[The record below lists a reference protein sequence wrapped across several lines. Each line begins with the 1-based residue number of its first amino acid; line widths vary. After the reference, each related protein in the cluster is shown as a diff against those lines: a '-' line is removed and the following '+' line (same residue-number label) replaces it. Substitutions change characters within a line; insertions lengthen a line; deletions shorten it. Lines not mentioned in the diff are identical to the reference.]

1 MQLSGSFCIIER
13 KKPQPTDTFL
23 QNSSTPSVKQPR
35 MFKNYLLVTIRNLFK
50 NGFYSFIN
58 IAGLA
63 IGITCSILILLWVA
77 DETSYDKFI
86 PKADRLYQVWIRAHF
101 DGKISS
107 WTSVPLPTYEAFKT
121 ANSNIQR
128 MCVTDWGG
136 DHLITVGE
144 NRLIKKGYYASEEF
158 LEMFEFELLAGQAE
172 QVMDDP
178 RSIVITEATAKALFG
193 KADPINQVIR
203 VDNEN
208 DLKVTGILKNI
219 PNHSTFQFD
228 FLMTWKF
235 REQISD
241 WVRRNTTNWRN
252 YSFQVFAE
260 LNDPTNQATVENS
273 VRMMLQEH
281 GETETKPEFFLYPML
296 RWRLFSNFENGV
308 ETGGMNDYV
317 QMFTIIAIFIIVIAC
332 INFMNLAT
340 ARSERRARE
349 VGIRKSVGS
358 RKYELILQ
366 FMGESTFISLLAFA
380 IAILTAQ
387 LLLPYYNNLVEKK
400 LVIDYASGQFWIFS
414 IGMVLI
420 TGIVSG
426 SYPAFYLSSF
436 QPVKVLKG
444 KPTIGKGASIPRKV
458 LVTLQFGFSILLI
471 IGTIVIYQQIQLVK
485 GRELGYDQEN
495 LMAINYTNEVAK
507 NYRPIKQELLN
518 TGVVE
523 SVTKS
528 NSQITDI
535 NSNNFLGWPGKPEE
549 LRVIFT
555 TIATEYD
562 YTKTMGIK
570 ILEGRD
576 FSEDYKSDTA
586 AILINKAALQLMG
599 LKDPIGTELDLWG
612 GKRKLIGVVD
622 DVLMG
627 SPYQPVK
634 PMFAI
639 LEPEWIDAVTVRL
652 KKTNDL
658 PASIDQVKKVF
669 EKYAPAYPFEYR
681 FADAEFQKK
690 FTTIN
695 LTSKLASLFASLTI
709 IITGLGLFGLA
720 SFTAE
725 QRTKEIGIRKVLG
738 ASVPGLMGLISK
750 DFSRL
755 VIISFLLSA
764 PLAWWLLNKYLERYP
779 IRTEIAWWVFPVTG
793 LVALVFALAIVSTQA
808 WKAAHTNP
816 ATSLRTE

>member
-1 MQLSGSFCIIER
+1 
-13 KKPQPTDTFL
+13 
-23 QNSSTPSVKQPR
+23 
-35 MFKNYLLVTIRNLFK
+35 MFKNYFVVTVRNLLR

-58 IAGLA
+58 ITGLA

-77 DETSYDKFI
+77 DETSYDSFH
-86 PKADRLYQVWIRAHF
+86 PKANRLYQVWVNATF
-101 DGKISS
+101 NGKINS

-121 ANSNIQR
+121 ADSNIKNAL
-128 MCVTDWGG
+128 VTDWGG

-158 LEMFEFELLAGQAE
+158 LEMFEFPLITGLAT

-178 RSIVITEATAKALFG
+178 RSIVITESTAKALFG
-193 KADPINQVIR
+193 TDDPINQIIR
-203 VDNEN
+203 VDNEH
-208 DLKVTGILKNI
+208 DLKVTGILKDI
-219 PNHSTFQFD
+219 PSNSSFEFD
-228 FLMTWKF
+228 FLMPWKF
-235 REQISD
+235 REQSSE
-241 WVRRNTTNWRN
+241 WVRENTTNWGN
-252 YSFQVFAE
+252 YSFQVFVE
-260 LNDPTNQATVENS
+260 LNDPSNKSAVENS
-273 VRMMLQEH
+273 VRNMLQEH
-281 GETETKPEFFLYPML
+281 GETETKPEYFIYPL
-296 RWRLFSNFENGV
+296 SRWRLHGSFENGI

-358 RKYELILQ
+358 RKHDLIFQ
-366 FMGESTFISLLAFA
+366 FIGESTFISLIAFSLAV
-380 IAILTAQ
+380 LMAQ
-387 LLLPYYNNLVEKK
+387 LLLPFYNDLVQKK
-400 LVIDYASGQFWIFS
+400 LFIDYAASQFWIYS
-414 IGMVLI
+414 IGMILL
-420 TGIVSG
+420 TGIISG

-436 QPVKVLKG
+436 QPAKVLKG
-444 KPTIGKGASIPRKV
+444 KPTIGKGASTPRKV
-458 LVTLQFGFSILLI
+458 LVTIQFGFSILLI

-485 GRELGYDQEN
+485 GRQLGYDQQN
-495 LMAINYTNEVAK
+495 LMAINYTKEIEK
-507 NYRPIKQELLN
+507 NYRPIKLELMG

-528 NSQITDI
+528 NSSITDI
-535 NSNNFLGWPGKPEE
+535 NSNNFLGWPGKPED

-570 ILEGRD
+570 VLEGRD
-576 FSEDYKSDTA
+576 FSEDFKSDTA
-586 AILINKAALQLMG
+586 AILINKAALQLMN

-634 PMFAI
+634 PMFVI
-639 LEPEWIDAVTVRL
+639 LDPDWIDAVTVRL
-652 KKTNDL
+652 KKTENL
-658 PASIDQVKKVF
+658 EESISTVKAIF

-681 FADAEFQKK
+681 FADVEFQKK

-738 ASVPGLMGLISK
+738 ASVPSLVQLMSK

-755 VIISFLLSA
+755 VIISFLLSS
-764 PLAWWLLNKYLERYP
+764 PMAWWMLTKYLERYP
-779 IRTEIAWWVFPVTG
+779 VRTEIQWWVFPITG
-793 LVALVFALAIVSTQA
+793 LIALAFALTIVSTQA
-808 WKAAHTNP
+808 WRAANANP
-816 ATSLRTE
+816 VNSLRNE

>member
-1 MQLSGSFCIIER
+1 
-13 KKPQPTDTFL
+13 
-23 QNSSTPSVKQPR
+23 
-35 MFKNYLLVTIRNLFK
+35 MFKNYVLITIRNLFK

-63 IGITCSILILLWVA
+63 IGITCSILILLWVK
-77 DETSYDKFI
+77 DETSYDKFH
-86 PKADRLYQVWIRAHF
+86 PKADRIYQVWIKAFF

-121 ANSNIQR
+121 ADSNIKR
-128 MCVTDWGG
+128 SLVMDWGG
-136 DHLITVGE
+136 QHLLTVND
-144 NRLIKKGYYASEEF
+144 NRLIKKGYWASEEF
-158 LEMFEFELLAGQAE
+158 LEMFEFPLVKGDPT

-178 RSIVITEATAKALFG
+178 RSIVISESTAKALFG
-193 KADPINQVIR
+193 DEDPINQVIR
-203 VDNEN
+203 VDNEHE
-208 DLKVTGILKNI
+208 LKVTGVLKDVPTN
-219 PNHSTFQFD
+219 SSFEFD
-228 FLMTWKF
+228 FVMPWKF
-235 REQISD
+235 HEQAQS
-241 WVRRNTTNWRN
+241 WVRENMTNWGN
-252 YSFQVFAE
+252 YSFQVFVE
-260 LNDPTNQATVENS
+260 LNDPANHAAVEKTVRN
-273 VRMMLQEH
+273 MLQEH
-281 GETETKPEFFLYPML
+281 GETETKPEYFLYPLL
-296 RWRLFSNFENGV
+296 RWRLHSNFENGI
-308 ETGGMNDYV
+308 ETGGMSDYV
-317 QMFTIIAIFIIVIAC
+317 QMFTVIAIFIIVIAC

-358 RKYELILQ
+358 RRHELILQ
-366 FMGESTFISLLAFA
+366 FLGESTFISFIAFA
-380 IAILTAQ
+380 IAILLAQ
-387 LLLPYYNNLVEKK
+387 LLLPFYNDLVQKK
-400 LVIDYASGQFWIFS
+400 LFIDYTSSEFWIFS
-414 IGMVLI
+414 LGMIFL
-420 TGIVSG
+420 TGIISG

-444 KPTIGKGASIPRKV
+444 KPTIGKGASTPRKV

-485 GRELGYDQEN
+485 GRALGYDQEN
-495 LMAINYTNEVAK
+495 LMAISYTKEIEK
-507 NYRPIKQELLN
+507 DYRSLKLELLN
-518 TGVVE
+518 SGAVE

-528 NSQITDI
+528 NSSITDI
-535 NSNNFLGWPGKPEE
+535 NSNNFLGWPGKPED

-576 FSEDYKSDTA
+576 FSEDFKSDTA
-586 AILINKAALQLMG
+586 SILINKAALQLMN

-634 PMFAI
+634 PMFVI
-639 LEPEWIDAVTVRL
+639 LDPGWIDAVTIRL
-652 KKTNDL
+652 KKTDDL
-658 PASIDQVKKVF
+658 PASINTVKAIF

-681 FADAEFQKK
+681 FADVEFQKK

-695 LTSKLASLFASLTI
+695 LTSTLASLFASLTI

-738 ASVPGLMGLISK
+738 ASVPSLVGMMSK

-755 VIISFLLSA
+755 VIISFAVFA
-764 PLAWWLLNKYLERYP
+764 PLAWWLLTKYLERYP
-779 IRTEIAWWVFPVTG
+779 VRTGIAWWIFPLTG
-793 LVALVFALAIVSTQA
+793 LIALVFAVAIVSTQA
-808 WKAAHTNP
+808 LRAARSNP
-816 ATSLRTE
+816 VNSLRSE

>member
-1 MQLSGSFCIIER
+1 
-13 KKPQPTDTFL
+13 
-23 QNSSTPSVKQPR
+23 
-35 MFKNYLLVTIRNLFK
+35 MFRNYLLITVRNLFK

-63 IGITCSILILLWVA
+63 IGIACSILILLWVEE
-77 DETSYDKFI
+77 ETSYDKFF
-86 PKADRLYQVWIRAHF
+86 PKADRLYQVWVRAQF

-121 ANSNIQR
+121 ANSNISR
-128 MCVTDWGG
+128 MVVTDWGG
-136 DHLITVGE
+136 EHLITVGE
-144 NRLIKKGYYASEEF
+144 NRLIKRGYYASEEF
-158 LEMFEFELLAGQAE
+158 LEVFEFPLVQGNAA

-178 RSIVITEATAKALFG
+178 RSIIITEATAKSLFG
-193 KADPINQVIR
+193 DQDPLNQVIR
-203 VDNEN
+203 VDNQY
-208 DLKVTGILKNI
+208 DLKVTGVLKDV
-219 PNHSTFQFD
+219 PSHSTFQFD

-235 REQISD
+235 REQEND
-241 WVRRNTTNWRN
+241 WVRRNTTNWGN

-260 LNDPTNQATVENS
+260 LNDSKNHADVEKS
-273 VRMMLQEH
+273 VKMMLQEH
-281 GETETKPEFFLYPML
+281 GETETKPEYFLYPLL
-296 RWRLFSNFENGV
+296 RWHLHGNFDNGK
-308 ETGGMNDYV
+308 ESGGMIDYV
-317 QMFTIIAIFIIVIAC
+317 QMFTIIAVFIIVIAC

-358 RKYELILQ
+358 RRFELVLQ
-366 FMGESTFISLLAFA
+366 FIGESTFISFLAFA
-380 IAILTAQ
+380 VAVLVAQ
-387 LLLPYYNNLVEKK
+387 LVLPYYNDLVQKK
-400 LVIDYASGQFWIFS
+400 LFIDYTSGEFWMYSLGMIF
-414 IGMVLI
+414 I

-444 KPTIGKGASIPRKV
+444 KPTIGKGASTPRKV

-485 GRELGYDQEN
+485 ARDLGYDQEG
-495 LMAINYTNEVAK
+495 LMSVSYTNEVQK
-507 NYRPIKQELLN
+507 NYRAIKAELLN

-523 SVTKS
+523 AVTKS

-535 NSNNFLGWPGKPEE
+535 NSNNFLGWPGKPED

-570 ILEGRD
+570 LIEGRD
-576 FSEDYKSDTA
+576 FSEEFKSDTA
-586 AILINKAALQLMG
+586 SILINKAALALMN

-612 GKRKLIGVVD
+612 GKRKLIGIMD

-634 PMFAI
+634 PLFAI
-639 LEPEWIDAVTVRL
+639 LDPEWIDAVSIRL
-652 KKTNDL
+652 KRTNDIQ
-658 PASIDQVKKVF
+658 ASVEAVKKVF

-681 FADAEFQKK
+681 FADVEFQKK
-690 FTTIN
+690 FTNIN
-695 LTSKLASLFASLTI
+695 LQSTLASLFASLTI

-738 ASVPGLMGLISK
+738 ATVPSLMSLINRDFSKLVLIS
-750 DFSRL
+750 F
-755 VIISFLLSA
+755 VLSA
-764 PLAWWLLNKYLERYP
+764 PLAWWLLSKYLERYP
-779 IRTEIAWWVFPVTG
+779 IRTEIQWWVFPLTG
-793 LVALVFALAIVSTQA
+793 AIALLFALLVVSTQA
-808 WKAAHTNP
+808 WRAAHANP
-816 ATSLRTE
+816 ATSLRSE

>member
-1 MQLSGSFCIIER
+1 ML
-13 KKPQPTDTFL
+13 
-23 QNSSTPSVKQPR
+23 
-35 MFKNYLLVTIRNLFK
+35 KNYFLITLRNLFK

-77 DETSYDKFI
+77 DETSYNKFI
-86 PKADRLYQVWIRAHF
+86 PKSDRLYQVWVKAHF

-121 ANSNIQR
+121 ANSNIAR
-128 MCVTDWGG
+128 MAVTDWGG
-136 DHLITVGE
+136 EHLITVGE
-144 NRLIKKGYYASEEF
+144 NRLLKRGYWVSEEF
-158 LEMFEFELLAGQAE
+158 LEMFEFPLLTGNAA
-172 QVMDDP
+172 QVLDEP
-178 RSIVITEATAKALFG
+178 PSIVITESTAKALFG
-193 KADPINQVIR
+193 DEDPVNKVIR
-203 VDNEN
+203 LDNEY
-208 DLKVTGILKNI
+208 DLKVTGILKDI
-219 PNHSTFQFD
+219 PGNSTFQFD
-228 FLMTWKF
+228 FVMPWKF
-235 REQISD
+235 REQNVQ
-241 WVRRNTTNWRN
+241 WVRDNMNNWGN

-260 LNDPTNQATVENS
+260 LNDPANHADAENS
-273 VRMMLQEH
+273 VRMMLQQH
-281 GETETKPEFFLYPML
+281 GETDTKPEYFLYPML
-296 RWRLFSNFENGV
+296 RWRLFSSFDNGV

-317 QMFTIIAIFIIVIAC
+317 QMFTIIAIFIIIIAC

-349 VGIRKSVGS
+349 VGVRKSVGS
-358 RKYELILQ
+358 RRSELILQ
-366 FMGESTFISLLAFA
+366 FIGESIFISFIAFA
-380 IAILTAQ
+380 VAVLCAQ

-400 LVIDYASGQFWIFS
+400 LFIDYASSAFWIFS
-414 IGMVLI
+414 LSIIIV
-420 TGIVSG
+420 TGIVAG

-436 QPVKVLKG
+436 QPAKVLKG
-444 KPTIGKGASIPRKV
+444 KPTIGKGASTPRKV

-495 LMAINYTNEVAK
+495 LMAVSYTNEVAK
-507 NYRPIKQELLN
+507 NYRAIKLELLN

-523 SVTKS
+523 AVTKS

-576 FSEDYKSDTA
+576 FSEDFKSDTS
-586 AILINKAALQLMG
+586 AIVINKAGLALMN

-612 GKRKLIGVVD
+612 SKRKLIGVVD

-627 SPYQPVK
+627 SPFQPVK
-634 PMFAI
+634 PMFMV

-658 PASIDQVKKVF
+658 QASINSVKGVF

-681 FADAEFQKK
+681 FADVEFQKK

-695 LTSKLASLFASLTI
+695 LTSTLASLFATLTI

-738 ASVPGLMGLISK
+738 ASVSNLVGLMSR
-750 DFSRL
+750 DFSIL
-755 VIISFLLSA
+755 VIIAFLVSS
-764 PLAWWLLNKYLERYP
+764 PVAWWFLSTYLERYT
-779 IRTEIAWWVFPVTG
+779 IRTTIAWWIFPLTG
-793 LVALVFALAIVSTQA
+793 IIALIFAVLIVSTQA
-808 WKAAHTNP
+808 LRAARANP
-816 ATSLRTE
+816 VKSLRNNE